1 MKKYR
6 DFDILNLTT
15 ARLEM
20 HNLKIWERRNGIQ
33 QNIIQKAVQ
42 EKNYIQKKAIKNIL
56 IFQSY
61 T

>member
-20 HNLKIWERRNGIQ
+20 HNLKIWERMEYNKI
-33 QNIIQKAVQ
+33 
-42 EKNYIQKKAIKNIL
+42 
-56 IFQSY
+56 
-61 T
+61 

>member
-33 QNIIQKAVQ
+33 QNIKLCKI
-42 EKNYIQKKAIKNIL
+42 
-56 IFQSY
+56 
-61 T
+61 